1 MSDMLGIS
9 SNAISAY
16 QRALTTVSNNIANVN
31 TEGYSRQDVVLK
43 DSAPKKLAS
52 MYVGT
57 GVLLQNI
64 RRQYNEFAESNLRN
78 SNSDLQSQTPM
89 VDYTKRVMDIMGD
102 KSIGL
107 SSALDDFFN
116 SANSLSAD
124 PASTVLRTSFLR
136 SSEGVGSRFA
146 ELSSQLGLI
155 ATETRQGLESV
166 AAQVNTLTAQLALIN
181 QQMARSPDLDGQP
194 AEVLDRR
201 DLTLRQL
208 SELVRVKLS
217 FEKNGTVNVSL
228 GTTMK
233 EGLVVSGQ
241 KARPIGVDSKV
252 KDKTE
257 FVIDPYGQTEALPAI
272 SGGMMGGYQSF
283 ISTVLE
289 PAQKNLDALAK
300 TFVAETNLIQ
310 REGIDGYGQ
319 MGQDLFKID
328 PAKNPAAGIGLAISD
343 SLRVATA
350 AQFRVSEGNTNI
362 TTTRASVK
370 FDGRQTLTPLGNSKL
385 VNNPH
390 PSAGVSFKVEGNQE
404 FTSVTSVAAGVTAT
418 VYMDQMESG
427 QNLQVLTRDGRHLL
441 GQPLSETEKYQMLT
455 AASGFENKATYNDS
469 YLNQIDP
476 KAYRGLDYFYGAK
489 AEILF
494 KPNYDLSGAEGPKI
508 PLPAQM
514 ETARIDSLTTQIAA
528 GALTLNNI
536 PMQALV
542 PLQGTEAKI
551 TNLDL
556 GDGSSDFAFSAVVG
570 NTKISIDIP
579 SGPVTLTLEDFTS
592 YLNTELQAYG
602 LSAALIN
609 QGQDIAIGDNQGRDI
624 SGLAMTIA
632 SNASTSG
639 AKAGQATVTSAA
651 SQIARWI
658 NGVTTLEIDAANFN
672 AVEFSLGGVRYKKD
686 GLDPTQPAA
695 LVASLQADMRAF
707 FGSSD
712 IAVNL
717 EGNKIVLIDEQGRA
731 LNDLKFM
738 PATAGANPGV
748 SKLTQST
755 VSQSRVRAEV
765 TSAIRVQT
773 STLNFTKPLTL
784 NGTAIAG
791 FNSVSTLIDAINA
804 SGVGLTASLASSGE
818 LLIENNQGSP
828 INVGI
833 TEQGNALNI
842 NAGRYGGQV
851 NLTQVFRDFRVSAA
865 TIDLNK
871 PLAINGQVINEVA
884 YDAPETVPASQYS
897 FTATVPA
904 LSVSGADAQS
914 LAVALNADSGFA
926 ESFKAEVESGRLVVR
941 PLAPGLTD
949 EDLEKR
955 FNVTVGATKL
965 NPQTGLSGVDDVVE
979 RINRRQAVTGVVA
992 KRDLN
997 GDVILS
1003 TTDLRGTTAISVG
1016 PGKNSKGQYI
1026 ANMLGVEPLDYDV
1039 TQRLKA
1045 KLADENFN
1053 VDPYQTDIRLSFGTY
1068 LEGNPP
1074 MPTFGDPAQL
1084 SKVGLRTAV
1093 YLESQSPDDLLV
1105 FVTGKGQANVSVGFE
1120 GKPANNRDLL
1130 RSQSLLVKFTAKD
1143 RYSIIDSKTGTEL
1156 ADRHFDPLSIEPTI
1170 EYQGLTL
1177 TLSTTPNPGDSFKID
1192 GNFDGL
1198 GNNVNMLDMVA
1209 LAKKPLEGGKT
1220 LHDTYIDQVNNVGNL
1235 AQQAK
1240 ITQDALKVVNEQ
1252 AVQSR
1257 DKVSGVNMDEE
1268 AAALVRYQQAYQAAA
1283 KALQVSG
1290 ELFDSIVQIR

>member
-16 QRALTTVSNNIANVN
+16 QRALSTVSNNIANVN

-57 GVLLQNI
+57 GVILQNI

-107 SSALDDFFN
+107 SSALDDFFA

-136 SSEGVGSRFA
+136 SAEGVGSRFA
-146 ELSSQLGLI
+146 ELSSQLNLI

-181 QQMARSPDLDGQP
+181 QQMARSADLDGQP

-217 FEKNGTVNVSL
+217 FDKNGTVNVSL

-241 KARPIGVDSKV
+241 NARPIGVDSKV

-272 SGGMMGGYQSF
+272 SGGLMGGYQSF

-289 PAQKNLDALAK
+289 PAQKNLDNLAK
-300 TFVAETNLIQ
+300 TFVGETNTIQ

-319 MGQDLFKID
+319 IGQELFKLD
-328 PAKNPAAGIGLAISD
+328 ASKNPAAGIGVAIND

-350 AQFRVSEGNTNI
+350 AQFRVSEGNTNV

-370 FDGRQTLTPLGNSKL
+370 FDGRQTLTPLGNGKL

-404 FTSVTSVAAGVTAT
+404 FTAVTSVAAGVTAT
-418 VYMDQMESG
+418 VYMDQMEPG

-441 GQPLSETEKYQMLT
+441 GQPLSETQKYQMLT
-455 AASGFENKATYNDS
+455 PASGFEDRASYSNT

-494 KPNYDLSGAEGPKI
+494 KPNYDINGAEGPKI

-514 ETARIDSLTTQIAA
+514 ETARIDSVTAQIAA

-536 PMQALV
+536 PLQGFV
-542 PLQGTEAKI
+542 PLQGTEARVKGLSVGNG
-551 TNLDL
+551 T
-556 GDGSSDFAFSAVVG
+556 SSFSFSAVVG
-570 NTKISIDIP
+570 NNKVNIAIAAGANTA
-579 SGPVTLTLEDFTS
+579 TRAALTT
-592 YLNTELQAYG
+592 YLNTQLQPLG
-602 LSAALIN
+602 LSATLIN
-609 QGQDIAIGDNQGRDI
+609 QGEDIAIGDSQGRDI
-624 SGLAMTIA
+624 SGLQLSVT
-632 SNASTSG
+632 SNATTSG
-639 AKAGQATVTSAA
+639 ANAGVASVTSAA

-658 NGVTTLEIDAANFN
+658 NGDTRLQIDAPNFN
-672 AVEFSLGGVRYKKD
+672 AIEFTLGGVKYKKT
-686 GLDPTQPAA
+686 GLDPTQPAT
-695 LVASLQADMRAF
+695 LVSSLQQDLRSF
-707 FGSSD
+707 FKTND
-712 IAVNL
+712 INVNL
-717 EGNKIVLIDEQGRA
+717 DGNKIVVLDEQGRA
-731 LNDLKFM
+731 LEGLVLT

-748 SKLTQST
+748 TVLQQST
-755 VSQSRVRAEV
+755 ISQSRVSAEV
-765 TSAIRVQT
+765 SSAIRVQT

-784 NGTAIAG
+784 NGTAITG
-791 FNSVSTLIDAINA
+791 YNSVSTLIDAINA
-804 SGVGLTASLASSGE
+804 SGVGLKASLASSGE
-818 LLIENNQGSP
+818 LLIENTQGSP
-828 INVGI
+828 IDVGI
-833 TEQGNALNI
+833 SAAGNALNI

-851 NLTQVFRDFRVSAA
+851 QLNQVFRDFRVSAA
-865 TIDLNK
+865 TVDLNK
-871 PLAINGQVINEVA
+871 PLAINGQVLNEVA
-884 YDAPETVPASQYS
+884 YNAPATVPASLYTV
-897 FTATVPA
+897 TATLPA
-904 LSVSGADAQS
+904 LTVSGADATA
-914 LAVALNADSGFA
+914 LATALNADAGFA
-926 ESFKAEVESGRLVVR
+926 ATFKATVDSGKLTIR
-941 PLAPGLTD
+941 PLNPGLTD
-949 EDLEKR
+949 EDLGKR
-955 FNVTVGATKL
+955 FNVSTGATRL
-965 NPQTGLSGVDDVVE
+965 TPQTGLANVDDVVA
-979 RINRRQAVTGVVA
+979 RINRRQADTGVVA

-1003 TTDLRGTTAISVG
+1003 TTDLRGTSAISIG
-1016 PGKNSKGQYI
+1016 PGKDTKGQYV
-1026 ANMLGVEPLDYDV
+1026 ANMLGIEPLDYDV

-1045 KLADENFN
+1045 KLNDETFN
-1053 VDPYQTDIRLSFGTY
+1053 VDPYQTDIRLSFGSY
-1068 LEGNPP
+1068 LDGNPP
-1074 MPTFGDPAQL
+1074 VQTFGDPAQL
-1084 SKVGLRTAV
+1084 AKVGMRTAV
-1093 YLESQSPDDLLV
+1093 YLESKSADDLLV
-1105 FVTGKGQANVSVGFE
+1105 FVSGKGQANVSVGFD
-1120 GKPANNRDLL
+1120 GKPSNNRDLL
-1130 RSQSLLVKFTAKD
+1130 RNQSLLVKFTAAD

-1156 ADRHFDPLSIEPTI
+1156 ADRHYDPLSIEPTI
-1170 EYQGLTL
+1170 SYQGLTL
-1177 TLSTTPNPGDSFKID
+1177 TLSTTPQIGDSFKID
-1192 GNFDGL
+1192 GNFDGM

-1209 LAKKPLEGGKT
+1209 LSKKRVEGGKT

-1235 AQQAK
+1235 SQQAK
-1240 ITQDALKVVNEQ
+1240 ITQDALQVVNEQ

-1290 ELFDSIVQIR
+1290 QLFDAIVQIR